1 MHEVHPVSLCCNST
15 GALHGEGL
23 AEGAA
28 SDERQKESA
37 LSKSSL
43 PSDGIEGLFDGC
55 ELRFGRDKRLEEV
68 HSSVNY
74 LCSEVAH
81 AYMHTLHN
89 HEQKKYKFRWFIVD
103 CAPHGTAGKQ

>member
-1 MHEVHPVSLCCNST
+1 MVFCN
-15 GALHGEGL
+15 GEGL

-68 HSSVNY
+68 RQSGRH
-74 LCSEVAH
+74 LCNLFWLMYH
-81 AYMHTLHN
+81 MHMNTL
-89 HEQKKYKFRWFIVD
+89 
-103 CAPHGTAGKQ
+103 PS

>member
-1 MHEVHPVSLCCNST
+1 MQERLLCDPCAT
-15 GALHGEGL
+15 AQLVLCDDEGL

-37 LSKSSL
+37 LSKSSA

-68 HSSVNY
+68 HQS
-74 LCSEVAH
+74 CCH
-81 AYMHTLHN
+81 
-89 HEQKKYKFRWFIVD
+89 QWF
-103 CAPHGTAGKQ
+103 